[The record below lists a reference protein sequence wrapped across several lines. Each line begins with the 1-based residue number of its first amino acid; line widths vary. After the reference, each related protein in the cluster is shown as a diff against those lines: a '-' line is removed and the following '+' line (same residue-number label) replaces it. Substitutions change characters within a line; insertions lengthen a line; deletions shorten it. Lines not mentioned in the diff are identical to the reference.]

1 MQKSFSIILF
11 LSILAVSCKS
21 SYIYENSDYGAGKLS
36 STEQVDLRDFL
47 TKKSAV
53 TQNDTIII
61 NYNYNTSN
69 CWHRLD
75 LEDDEYILQFI
86 EQSKEYVSKNTKDRS
101 KMSYFQY
108 REPGKNVNKKI
119 LWNSSIDID
128 QDLFLKNLLFQDQ
141 KSCGNS
147 AIILPNG
154 EYLMVKNDSHS
165 TALTLSKK
173 EIYDILLKLKNS

>member
-1 MQKSFSIILF
+1 MQKSFSIILL
-11 LSILAVSCKS
+11 LSIIAVSCKS
-21 SYIYENSDYGAGKLS
+21 SYIYENANYGAGKLS
-36 STEQVDLRDFL
+36 STEQIDLRDFL
-47 TKKSAV
+47 TKKTSL
-53 TQNDTIII
+53 TPSDTIII

-119 LWNSSIDID
+119 LWNTSIIID
-128 QDLFLKNLLFQDQ
+128 QSLFLKNLLFQSQ

-154 EYLMVKNDSHS
+154 DYIIIKNDSHN